1 MNTATGLAAQ
11 ISAFEP
17 IANLS
22 ENGNDF
28 ADNGKDLLGQSNF
41 CVPSEFLRSGYG
53 PRTPQGAL
61 QTSLLRYDPHSP
73 GKDSPP
79 IAELSCLT
87 AYCYPASPYAD
98 KIL

>member
-53 PRTPQGAL
+53 PRTPVRGVANFIASVRPAFPWQRFAADRRAVL
-61 QTSLLRYDPHSP
+61 FDRVLLP
-73 GKDSPP
+73 GIP
-79 IAELSCLT
+79 LR
-87 AYCYPASPYAD
+87 
-98 KIL
+98 